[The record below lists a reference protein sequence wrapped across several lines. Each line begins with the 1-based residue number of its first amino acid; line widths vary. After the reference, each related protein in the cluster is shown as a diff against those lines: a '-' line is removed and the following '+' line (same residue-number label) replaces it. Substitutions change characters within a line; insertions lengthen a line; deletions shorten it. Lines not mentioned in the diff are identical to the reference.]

1 MDRYKVGY
9 GRPPRSKQFK
19 PGKSG
24 NPKGRPKGSLNLV
37 NDLAAELGE
46 QITVRE
52 DGRTRRI
59 SKQRA
64 LIKSL
69 LAKGIQGEVR
79 AAAAVLALYARVN
92 IEGADDGTKSID
104 DAELAILRRF
114 APRLLKSL
122 MRKGNDT

>member
-69 LAKGIQGEVR
+69 LAKGIQGVVR
-79 AAAAVLALYARVN
+79 AAAAVLALYARVDV
-92 IEGADDGTKSID
+92 EGADDGSKSID

-122 MRKGNDT
+122 MKKGGDS

>member
-9 GRPPRSKQFK
+9 GRPPRTKRFK

-79 AAAAVLALYARVN
+79 AAAAVLALYARVDV
-92 IEGADDGTKSID
+92 EGADDGTKLID
-104 DAELAILRRF
+104 DAELAILSRF

-122 MRKGNDT
+122 MKKGGNS

>member
-9 GRPPRSKQFK
+9 GRPPRTKQFK

-37 NDLAAELGE
+37 NDLAAELSE
-46 QITVRE
+46 LITVRE
-52 DGRTRRI
+52 DGRARRI

-92 IEGADDGTKSID
+92 VEGIDDQNSID
-104 DAELAILRRF
+104 DAELAILKRF
-114 APRLLKSL
+114 APRL
-122 MRKGNDT
+122 